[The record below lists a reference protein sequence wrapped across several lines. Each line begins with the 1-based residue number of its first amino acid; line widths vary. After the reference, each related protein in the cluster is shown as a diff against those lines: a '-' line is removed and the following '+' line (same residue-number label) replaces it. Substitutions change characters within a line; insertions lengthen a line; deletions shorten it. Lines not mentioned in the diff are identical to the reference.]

1 MAKSILRH
9 FIVFLEGV
17 LLGLI
22 SIGIPGFS
30 ASTIAIIIGV
40 YTVMVEAMA
49 NIVSDFKRSIIF
61 LICLYLGYGIGSM
74 LAALSVNILFKNFP
88 LATVIV
94 ILGLLA
100 GSIPD
105 MVIKLKGNFKKI
117 SCWITF
123 VIVGASIVC
132 YNFFAKEG
140 ATIEFPEDPSW
151 TFVIAMGLTGLVT
164 SATFVIPGVDFAVV
178 FLSLGLYYPF
188 SNMLATLAN
197 FTAPTYAQTF
207 MPNFKIL
214 LSYTIGYFTGA
225 FLLSKLVKM
234 LIHKFNP
241 QTMFASFSFIAVAP
255 AIVIKNCVYDN
266 ENFSY
271 STSQLIVG
279 LILGILLMSAM
290 ILIGIRQ
297 RKKDKLL
304 HQKHL
309 EYLDERFKV
318 NQDNVDELYLENT
331 NTTISNYNNKN
342 IEIENEKP
350 TD

>member
-117 SCWITF
+117 YEEINIVYINLQDIIYQFIYFINF
-123 VIVGASIVC
+123 VF
-132 YNFFAKEG
+132 Y
-140 ATIEFPEDPSW
+140 
-151 TFVIAMGLTGLVT
+151 L
-164 SATFVIPGVDFAVV
+164 AVY
-178 FLSLGLYYPF
+178 L
-188 SNMLATLAN
+188 
-197 FTAPTYAQTF
+197 
-207 MPNFKIL
+207 I
-214 LSYTIGYFTGA
+214 IYF
-225 FLLSKLVKM
+225 
-234 LIHKFNP
+234 
-241 QTMFASFSFIAVAP
+241 
-255 AIVIKNCVYDN
+255 YD
-266 ENFSY
+266 
-271 STSQLIVG
+271 
-279 LILGILLMSAM
+279 
-290 ILIGIRQ
+290 
-297 RKKDKLL
+297 
-304 HQKHL
+304 
-309 EYLDERFKV
+309 
-318 NQDNVDELYLENT
+318 
-331 NTTISNYNNKN
+331 
-342 IEIENEKP
+342 
-350 TD
+350 